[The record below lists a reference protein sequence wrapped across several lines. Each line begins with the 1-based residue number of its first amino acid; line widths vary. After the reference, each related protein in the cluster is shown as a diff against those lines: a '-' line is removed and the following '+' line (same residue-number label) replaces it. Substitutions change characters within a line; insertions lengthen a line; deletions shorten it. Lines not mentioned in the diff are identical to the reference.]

1 MPGENARTVPEDELV
16 PISALQHMLYCD
28 RQCALIHIEQQ
39 WAENL
44 FTAEGHVLHERADK
58 GGEEGRR
65 GVRIARSVAIR
76 SRRLGVSGIADVVE
90 IREHDGTPY
99 PVEYKRGRPKS
110 HRADEVQLCAQAM
123 CLEEMLTRPVQEGAL
138 FYGRNRRRQIVSF
151 DHELRTLTEQ
161 VASDTRRLIAAGQT
175 PVPVYEPRK
184 CRACSL
190 EGICQPCN
198 PRGDGAVDRWLATAI
213 DS

>member
-123 CLEEMLTRPVQEGAL
+123 CLEEMLTRPVQAGAL

-190 EGICQPCN
+190 EEICQPCN

>member
-1 MPGENARTVPEDELV
+1 MQVENARTVPEDELV
-16 PISALQHMLYCD
+16 PISALQHMLYCA
-28 RQCALIHIEQQ
+28 RQCALIHIERQ
-39 WAENL
+39 WSENL

-58 GGEEGRR
+58 GGHERR
-65 GVRIARSVAIR
+65 SGVRIARSVAIR

-90 IREHDGTPY
+90 IREPDDSPY

-123 CLEEMLTRPVQEGAL
+123 CLEEMLAKPVPEGAL
-138 FYGRNRRRQIVSF
+138 FYGRNRRRQVVSF
-151 DHELRTLTEQ
+151 DHELRALTER
-161 VASDTRRLIAAGQT
+161 VASDTRRMIATGQT

-190 EGICQPCN
+190 KEICQPCH